1 MPHIYGNFDANGN
14 SDTFVATGVDIVI
27 GNDSSDFGGG
37 TVKIQVKL
45 NDQADWTTDSEYTA
59 QGVYTTLNQ
68 HGLKF
73 RLNLSG
79 ATSPDIDYAVQY

>member
-14 SDTFVATGVDIVI
+14 SEEFVATGVDIVI
-27 GNDSSDFGGG
+27 GNESSTFSG
-37 TVKIQVKL
+37 TVKVQSKI
-45 NDQADWTTDSEYTA
+45 NDQAGWTTDSSYTE
-59 QGVYTTLNQ
+59 QGVFTTLNQ

-79 ATSPDIDYAVQY
+79 ATSPDIDYAIQY